1 MVYLREL
8 RYKDLSQSVIIIIS
22 LTQFDDI
29 MNYIDWLNYKDL
41 EYRQGILYFVNLNTL
56 DIAEKYGTP
65 IYVINEQMIR
75 KRYKEVKEI
84 T

>member
-1 MVYLREL
+1 
-8 RYKDLSQSVIIIIS
+8 
-22 LTQFDDI
+22 

-41 EYRQGILYFVNLNTL
+41 EYRQEILYFANLNTL